1 MSYINSKR
9 YGTAVQHYLK
19 ENGDVSYYV
28 TYKDESNKL
37 KRVKIGDKSQ
47 GINENFCH
55 RKRNEILHKIRLG
68 EEVPVKQRKSNL
80 TNLNSIAEIYFTE
93 KKSAQKRQ
101 AKYELHIKPVFGNSS
116 ITSISREDIIKFRD
130 KILEKGKSLQT
141 AKGIIQLISTIYNYN
156 IQEKSLKCH
165 NPALGIKWAKQ
176 YKIDN
181 TREKYL
187 DLNEIKLLLK
197 EIEDKPTVLLFVEL
211 SLQTGGRL
219 ETILHIQKKHL
230 NF

>member
-80 TNLNSIAEIYFTE
+80 PNHSFNFSW
-93 KKSAQKRQ
+93 
-101 AKYELHIKPVFGNSS
+101 V
-116 ITSISREDIIKFRD
+116 
-130 KILEKGKSLQT
+130 
-141 AKGIIQLISTIYNYN
+141 N
-156 IQEKSLKCH
+156 I
-165 NPALGIKWAKQ
+165 
-176 YKIDN
+176 N
-181 TREKYL
+181 T
-187 DLNEIKLLLK
+187 
-197 EIEDKPTVLLFVEL
+197 
-211 SLQTGGRL
+211 
-219 ETILHIQKKHL
+219 
-230 NF
+230 